1 MLISCLRTL
10 LMYLVLIWAL
20 RLSGKRQI
28 GQLEPAEFVVT
39 MLIANLAGIPMED
52 PDIPLLAGVVPILT
66 LLAGELI
73 LTWLTVGSLRLRR
86 LLCGKPVI
94 LIDNGVLLTDNLL
107 RTRLTVDE
115 LTGRLRQKDV
125 LSIRDV
131 QFAVLETNGQLS
143 VFPWPDTRPPSAREA
158 GVKTEQQNLPVTLV
172 EEGKLNADN
181 LPRAGKSRA
190 WVQARLREHG
200 VSLRQT
206 LLLTVDAGGTVVWIG
221 KEQKP

>member
-1 MLISCLRTL
+1 
-10 LMYLVLIWAL
+10 MYLVLIWAL

>member
-10 LMYLVLIWAL
+10 LMYLMLLLAV
-20 RLSGKRQI
+20 RLSGKRQL

-39 MLIANLAGIPMED
+39 MLIANLAGIPLED
-52 PDIPLLAGVVPILT
+52 GDVPLLAGAVPILT
-66 LLAGELI
+66 LLAGELL

-94 LIDNGVLLTDNLL
+94 LIDNGALLTDNLR

-115 LTGRLRQKDV
+115 LTSRLRQKDV

-158 GVKTEQQNLPVTLV
+158 GVETEARDLPVTLV
-172 EEGKLNADN
+172 EDGKLNTDN
-181 LPRAGKSRA
+181 LPRAGRSRA

-206 LLLTVDAGGTVVWIG
+206 LLLTVDSAGSVVWIG
-221 KEQKP
+221 REGKP

>member
-1 MLISCLRTL
+1 
-10 LMYLVLIWAL
+10 MYLLLIWAV
-20 RLSGKRQI
+20 RLSGKRQL
-28 GQLEPAEFVVT
+28 GQMEPAEFVVT

-52 PDIPLLAGVVPILT
+52 GDIPLLAGVVPILT

-73 LTWLTVGSLRLRR
+73 LSWLTVGSLRLRR

-94 LIDNGVLLTDNLL
+94 LIDNGELVPGSLKK
-107 RTRLTVDE
+107 TRITLDE

-125 LSIRDV
+125 LSIRQV

-143 VFPWPDTRPPSAREA
+143 VFPWPDTRPPSAREV
-158 GVKTEQQNLPVTLV
+158 GVETEIQSLPVTLV
-172 EEGKLNADN
+172 EDGRLNAAN
-181 LPRAGKSRA
+181 LPRAGKTRG

-206 LLLTVDAGGTVVWIG
+206 LLLTVDSAGTVVWIG
-221 KEQKP
+221 KETAS